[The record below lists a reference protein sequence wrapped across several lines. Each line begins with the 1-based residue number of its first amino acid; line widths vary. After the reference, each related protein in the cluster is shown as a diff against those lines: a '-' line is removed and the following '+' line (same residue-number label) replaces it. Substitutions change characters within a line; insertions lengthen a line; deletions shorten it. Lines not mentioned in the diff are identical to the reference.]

1 MFQSDVDDRD
11 DPVVAVDDDDL
22 ITNDEIHVPAPLGI
36 DFNERRGNLYN
47 PDAGWHRGAGAERE
61 VDVISPRHISAGQD
75 RLSDLRPLLRCQ
87 VYAAAR
93 LTLLRLA
100 LLRLALLTLLTSLAL
115 PRRLTGL
122 ALLTLLAL
130 RGLIRGLI
138 ALRGLFA
145 AILLHPLIALAL
157 RSLFS
162 LSLGGLARGLAL
174 LPSLRLALL
183 LSLRGLLG
191 LTLLRRR
198 LGRLALGGTAA
209 LLASALHALG

>member
-1 MFQSDVDDRD
+1 
-11 DPVVAVDDDDL
+11 VVAVDDDDL

-47 PDAGWHRGAGAERE
+47 PDAGRHRDAGAERE
-61 VDVISPRHISAGQD
+61 VDVINPRHIPAAQD
-75 RLSDLRPLLRCQ
+75 RLSDLGPLLRCQ

-100 LLRLALLTLLTSLAL
+100 LLTLPLLRCLTRLSLALLGRLTLLASLAL
-115 PRRLTGL
+115 LRRLTGL

-138 ALRGLFA
+138 AL
-145 AILLHPLIALAL
+145 AL
-157 RSLFS
+157 RSLVS
-162 LSLGGLARGLAL
+162 LSLRGLARGVAL

-183 LSLRGLLG
+183 RSLRGLLG

-209 LLASALHALG
+209 LLASALHTLG

>member
-1 MFQSDVDDRD
+1 M
-11 DPVVAVDDDDL
+11 VAVDDDDL

-36 DFNERRGNLYN
+36 DFNERRGNRYN
-47 PDAGWHRGAGAERE
+47 PHAGWHRGAGAESE
-61 VDVISPRHISAGQD
+61 VDVINPRHIPAGQD
-75 RLSDLRPLLRCQ
+75 RRSDLGPLLRCQ
-87 VYAAAR
+87 VRAAAG
-93 LTLLRLA
+93 LA
-100 LLRLALLTLLTSLAL
+100 LLRLALLRALLTRLSLALLGRLTLLTSLAL
-115 PRRLTGL
+115 LRCLTGL
-122 ALLTLLAL
+122 AVLTLLAL

-145 AILLHPLIALAL
+145 AILLRPLIALAL

-183 LSLRGLLG
+183 SFRGLLG
-191 LTLLRRR
+191 LTVLRRR
-198 LGRLALGGTAA
+198 LGPLALGGTAT